1 MSQRKRVNLQSKFV
15 GWGKVCLLG
24 GILVTAFLISMVIG
38 MRLAVRGHEVQTPTL
53 VGMALSDAEV
63 VFHRLN
69 LKLVVSGHR
78 YDQMV
83 PKGAIISQVPGAG
96 VSTKEAGTV
105 QVIVSLGR
113 RTRPIPELAGSS
125 VRAARL
131 LLEQEQYQ
139 LGRISELPSANGRD
153 VVVAQWPRP
162 QAGAI
167 AADRIDVLVE
177 TKADERFVMP
187 EFVGANLNR
196 ALVSL
201 EQLGFETHTYYR
213 DYPGARRGTVVRQFP
228 DPGYPVTLD
237 QVVNLEVAR

>member
-1 MSQRKRVNLQSKFV
+1 MPQKKRVDLQTKFV
-15 GWGKVCLLG
+15 SWGKVCLLG
-24 GILVTAFLISMVIG
+24 GILVTAFLISMIIG
-38 MRLAVRGHEVQTPTL
+38 MRLAVRGHEVETPTL

-63 VFHRLN
+63 VFNRLS

-78 YDQMV
+78 YDEMV

-96 VSTKEAGTV
+96 VSTKESGTV

-113 RTRPIPELAGSS
+113 RTRPIPELTGSS

-131 LLEQEQYQ
+131 LLEQQQYQ
-139 LGRISELPSANGRD
+139 LGRISELPSAEGHD

-162 QAGAI
+162 QAGSA
-167 AADRIDVLVE
+167 AADRVDVLVE
-177 TKADERFVMP
+177 TKSDQRFVMP
-187 EFVGANLNR
+187 EFVGTNLNR

-213 DYPGARRGTVVRQFP
+213 NYPGARRGTVVRQFP
-228 DPGYPVTLD
+228 DPGYPVSRD